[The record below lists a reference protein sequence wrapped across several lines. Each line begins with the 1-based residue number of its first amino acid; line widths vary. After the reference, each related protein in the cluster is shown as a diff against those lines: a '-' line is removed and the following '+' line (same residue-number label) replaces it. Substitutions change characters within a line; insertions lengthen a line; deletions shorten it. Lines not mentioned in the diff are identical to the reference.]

1 MKREATRSLGDV
13 IADYVQESHLEEGL
27 LQTRIFAAWDQM
39 TVGQITLGD
48 CTSHYSFRNGILT
61 CRIRSSVIRTHL
73 QFQVEMLRARLNAS
87 LGEEYVKQVKLT

>member
-48 CTSHYSFRNGILT
+48 CTSHHSFRNGILT

-73 QFQVEMLRARLNAS
+73 QFQAEMLRARLNAS

>member
-1 MKREATRSLGDV
+1 MKREATRGLGDV

-39 TVGQITLGD
+39 TVGQVSLGG
-48 CTSHYSFRNGILT
+48 CTSHHTFRNGVLT

-73 QFQVEMLRARLNAS
+73 QFQVEALRIRLNGV
-87 LGEEYVKQVKLT
+87 LGEEYVKQLKLT

>member
-48 CTSHYSFRNGILT
+48 CTSHHSFRNGILT

-73 QFQVEMLRARLNAS
+73 QFQAEMLRVRLNAT

>member
-1 MKREATRSLGDV
+1 MKREATRCLGDV

-39 TVGQITLGD
+39 TVGQVSLGG
-48 CTSHYSFRNGILT
+48 CTSHHTFRNGVLT

-73 QFQVEMLRARLNAS
+73 QFQVEALRIRLNGV
-87 LGEEYVKQVKLT
+87 LGEEYVKQLKLT

>member
-27 LQTRIFAAWDQM
+27 LQTRIYAVWDRM

-48 CTSHYSFRNGILT
+48 CTSHHSFRNGILT

-73 QFQVEMLRARLNAS
+73 QFQAEMLRARLNAS